1 MTGAEAPLLAA
12 TPAGLARRWQLLAWL
27 LLLALLAVVG
37 AKLVQVSRGSATSGA
52 APLFTLASFDGTQ
65 HTLQAYRGKVVVVNF
80 WASWCAPCAAE
91 AADLEQTWQAYRE
104 RGVVFLGV
112 DYVDTEPEA
121 RAFIELW
128 QQTYPNG
135 PDRGTVI
142 AQAFRIRG
150 VPETYIID
158 QRGQLQAPIIGPTNR
173 AQLSAVLDRLLAQP

>member
-1 MTGAEAPLLAA
+1 MTGAEAPLVSAPA
-12 TPAGLARRWQLLAWL
+12 AGLGRRWQLLAWL
-27 LLLALLAVVG
+27 LLAALLAVVG
-37 AKLVQVSRGSATSGA
+37 AKLVQVSRGPATSGA
-52 APLFTLASFDGTQ
+52 APLFTLVDFDGAQ
-65 HTLQAYRGKVVVVNF
+65 HALQAYRGKVVVVNF

-91 AADLEQTWQAYRE
+91 AADLEQAWQTYRE

-121 RAFIELW
+121 RAFITLW

-158 QRGQLQAPIIGPTNR
+158 QRGQLQAPIIGPTNL
-173 AQLSAVLDRLLAQP
+173 AQLRAVLDSLLAQP